1 MDSQGKTEAR
11 DNKKFNWRAQHRARA
26 HESAHAEGELQETVA
41 PQGLPLV
48 PAGPAAMVADNQQ
61 LARLIADLH
70 ADGRFAYDS
79 EFIGELTYFP
89 KLCVI
94 QVASHAR
101 VALIDPLADLELRP
115 FWELLADPSVEKIVH
130 AGEQDLEPVFRH
142 IGKTAANVIDTQIA
156 AGFIGLPYPLS
167 LSKLVYEMTGAKLG
181 KGLTFSHWDQ
191 RPLSAIQLR
200 YAADDVRYLP
210 AVRAEIGRRLDKLGH
225 GDWAAEECATLC
237 QTSQQRFDPSTQFMR
252 IRGASALAPKNLAIL
267 RALTIWRDE
276 SAQKHDVPPRT
287 FLRDE
292 VLLDLARTP
301 IKTVDR
307 LNRVRG
313 LPRPVEN
320 DYGTTIVEL
329 TRQAS
334 ALPAGQ
340 LPAAAKDQELTPP
353 EKFKAES
360 LFAMAQCICAAMKID
375 PALVTSRQEFGE
387 FFREL
392 QQPDGQKK
400 SRLLQGWRKD
410 AIGEPLLRFLR
421 AETAADL
428 KWFEEALEIS
438 WRSLS

>member
-1 MDSQGKTEAR
+1 MDPESNTQSP
-11 DNKKFNWRAQHRARA
+11 DKKKHNWRAQHRARA
-26 HESAHAEGELQETVA
+26 HESAHAEGEIEEAFA

-48 PAGPAAMVADNQQ
+48 PAGPAAMISDDQQ
-61 LARLIADLH
+61 LSQLIANLR
-70 ADGRFAYDS
+70 ADGAFAYDS

-101 VALIDPLADLELRP
+101 VALIDPLANLELHP
-115 FWELLADPSVEKIVH
+115 FWELLADPAVEKIVH

-142 IGKTAANVIDTQIA
+142 IGKPAANVIDTQIA
-156 AGFIGLPYPLS
+156 CGFIGLPYPMS

-210 AVRAEIGRRLDKLGH
+210 AVRAQIGKRLDKLGH
-225 GDWAAEECATLC
+225 AGWAAQECAALC
-237 QTSQQRFDPSTQFMR
+237 QTSQQRFDPSTQFLR

-329 TRQAS
+329 TRNAS
-334 ALPAGQ
+334 ALPAEQ
-340 LPAAAKDQELTPP
+340 LPVASRDHELSPP

-360 LFAMAQCICAAMKID
+360 LFAAAQCICAAMKID

-392 QQPDGQKK
+392 EQPPAAQT
-400 SRLLQGWRKD
+400 SRLLQGWRRE

-421 AETAADL
+421 GEVTADL
-428 KWFEEALEIS
+428 KWIEETLEIS
-438 WRSLS
+438 WRR